1 MSDINT
7 QRLNDFVSAC
17 DEEADML
24 QAAINELKIDIS
36 NLEKI
41 VDYDVDDR
49 TPVIRLTCMKLKLAA
64 MNDYASVLSDIDHI
78 AY

>member
-17 DEEADML
+17 DEEGDL
-24 QAAINELKIDIS
+24 LLEAINELQIDIN